1 MDGAIL
7 VVACTDGTMP
17 QTKEHLLLANQV
29 ISYCIQYTCIYIYE
43 RCPYCFFPPVAQ
55 NYWCH
60 CQQYTIGLDWT
71 GLIFSLKLQTF
82 TFIYG
87 GAPAGHLKALAMDK
101 VF

>member
-29 ISYCIQYTCIYIYE
+29 ISYCIQYTYTSTKGAHS
-43 RCPYCFFPPVAQ
+43 FFQPVAQ